1 MKIFK
6 NQILKL
12 CVSLFV
18 ITAVV
23 SLALAG
29 VNALTKD
36 RIAALEGET
45 ELNTIRQF
53 YDYDAVFEKLTLDD
67 GTEYFAA
74 YKPAA
79 AEGETPAPQETEPA
93 GAEQSSEE
101 SSETPASSEESSE
114 ASSEA
119 SSQEAEPAQNEGDS
133 SSDSPE
139 TPSEPEAP
147 AQDNASGEKG
157 ELLGY
162 AVTVSENGYGGE
174 IKMLVCFDKFG
185 QVTGMGVISMSE
197 TSGVGTRITGE
208 GFFDQFTG
216 KTGPFKFV
224 KGAPSGKNDIAAI
237 TGASISSK
245 AAVGAVNKAFV
256 LLSDLFI
263 EG

>member
-36 RIAALEGET
+36 RIAALEGEA
-45 ELNTIRQF
+45 EFNTIRQF
-53 YDYDAVFEKLTLDD
+53 YDYDAVFEKLALGD

-79 AEGETPAPQETEPA
+79 AEGETPAPQEPA
-93 GAEQSSEE
+93 GAEQTSEE

-114 ASSEA
+114 ASSEE
-119 SSQEAEPAQNEGDS
+119 SSA
-133 SSDSPE
+133 SPE
-139 TPSEPEAP
+139 TPSEPETP

-185 QVTGMGVISMSE
+185 QVNGMGVISMSE
-197 TSGVGTRITGE
+197 TNGVGTRITGE

-216 KTGPFKFV
+216 KSAPCKVV
-224 KGAPSGKNDIAAI
+224 KGTPSGKNDIAAI

>member
-1 MKIFK
+1 MKNIIK
-6 NQILKL
+6 SDILRL
-12 CVSLFV
+12 CLSLFI

-23 SLALAG
+23 SLALGG

-36 RIAALEGET
+36 RIASLESEAEIET
-45 ELNTIRQF
+45 VRQF
-53 YDYDAVFEKLTLDD
+53 YDYDAIFEKLTLED

-74 YKPAA
+74 YKPASA
-79 AEGETPAPQETEPA
+79 GTETAPAPEETPGEEPGDESEA
-93 GAEQSSEE
+93 SQEE

-114 ASSEA
+114 TPASSGEA
-119 SSQEAEPAQNEGDS
+119 ASTESEAEADGGETEGS
-133 SSDSPE
+133 TEES
-139 TPSEPEAP
+139 A
-147 AQDNASGEKG
+147 ASGEKG
-157 ELLGY
+157 ALLGY

-185 QVTGMGVISMSE
+185 QVNGMGVISMSE

-216 KTGPFKFV
+216 KIGPFKFV
-224 KGAPSGKNDIAAI
+224 KGAASGKNDIVAI

>member
-1 MKIFK
+1 MKRVFK
-6 NQILKL
+6 SDVLRL

-18 ITAVV
+18 IAAVV

-36 RIAALEGET
+36 RIAALEGEA
-45 ELNTIRQF
+45 ELETVRQF
-53 YDYDAVFEKLTLDD
+53 YDYDAIFEKLTLED

-74 YKPAA
+74 YKPASSGEEAPETAETPSDDAA
-79 AEGETPAPQETEPA
+79 AETPSDETPEETPDTAETPEETPADGT
-93 GAEQSSEE
+93 
-101 SSETPASSEESSE
+101 ETP
-114 ASSEA
+114 
-119 SSQEAEPAQNEGDS
+119 
-133 SSDSPE
+133 E
-139 TPSEPEAP
+139 TAP
-147 AQDNASGEKG
+147 AADGEKG

-185 QVTGMGVISMSE
+185 QVNGMGVISMSE

-216 KTGPFKFV
+216 KAGPFKFV
-224 KGAPSGKNDIAAI
+224 KGAASAKNDVVAI

-245 AAVGAVNKAFV
+245 AAVSAVNKAFT

>member
-36 RIAALEGET
+36 RIAALEGEA
-45 ELNTIRQF
+45 EFNTIRQF
-53 YDYDAVFEKLTLDD
+53 YDYDAVFEKLTLGD

-79 AEGETPAPQETEPA
+79 AEGETPVPQEPA
-93 GAEQSSEE
+93 SDAAEQTSEG

-114 ASSEA
+114 ASSEE
-119 SSQEAEPAQNEGDS
+119 SSA
-133 SSDSPE
+133 SPE
-139 TPSEPEAP
+139 TPSEPETP

-185 QVTGMGVISMSE
+185 QVNGMGVISMSE
-197 TSGVGTRITGE
+197 TNGVGTRITGE

-216 KTGPFKFV
+216 KSAPFKFV
-224 KGAPSGKNDIAAI
+224 KGTPSGKNDIAAI

>member
-36 RIAALEGET
+36 RIAALEGEA
-45 ELNTIRQF
+45 EFNTIRQF
-53 YDYDAVFEKLTLDD
+53 YDYDAVFEKLALGD

-74 YKPAA
+74 YKPAN
-79 AEGETPAPQETEPA
+79 AEGETPAPQEPA
-93 GAEQSSEE
+93 SDAAEQSSEE

-114 ASSEA
+114 ASSEE
-119 SSQEAEPAQNEGDS
+119 SSA
-133 SSDSPE
+133 SPE
-139 TPSEPEAP
+139 TPSEPETP

-185 QVTGMGVISMSE
+185 QVNGMGVISMSE
-197 TSGVGTRITGE
+197 TNGVGTRITGE

-216 KTGPFKFV
+216 KSAPFKFV
-224 KGAPSGKNDIAAI
+224 KGTPSGKNDIAAI

>member
-1 MKIFK
+1 MKRVFK
-6 NQILKL
+6 SDVLRL

-18 ITAVV
+18 IAAVV

-36 RIAALEGET
+36 RIAALEGEA
-45 ELNTIRQF
+45 ELETVRQF
-53 YDYDAVFEKLTLDD
+53 YDYDAIFEKLTLED

-74 YKPAA
+74 YKPASSGEEA
-79 AEGETPAPQETEPA
+79 PETAETPSDETPEETPDTAETPEETPDTAETPEETPADGT
-93 GAEQSSEE
+93 
-101 SSETPASSEESSE
+101 ETP
-114 ASSEA
+114 
-119 SSQEAEPAQNEGDS
+119 
-133 SSDSPE
+133 E
-139 TPSEPEAP
+139 TAP
-147 AQDNASGEKG
+147 AADGEKG

-185 QVTGMGVISMSE
+185 QVNGMGVISMSE

-216 KTGPFKFV
+216 KAGPFKFV
-224 KGAPSGKNDIAAI
+224 KGAASAKNDVVAI

-245 AAVGAVNKAFV
+245 AAVSAVNKAFT

>member
-36 RIAALEGET
+36 RIAALEGEA
-45 ELNTIRQF
+45 EFNTIRQF
-53 YDYDAVFEKLTLDD
+53 YDYDAVFEKLALGD

-74 YKPAA
+74 YKPAS
-79 AEGETPAPQETEPA
+79 AEGETPEAPQEPA
-93 GAEQSSEE
+93 GAEQTSEE
-101 SSETPASSEESSE
+101 SSETPASSEASSEESSE
-114 ASSEA
+114 ASSEE
-119 SSQEAEPAQNEGDS
+119 SSA
-133 SSDSPE
+133 SPE
-139 TPSEPEAP
+139 TPSEPETP

-185 QVTGMGVISMSE
+185 QVNGMGVISMSE
-197 TSGVGTRITGE
+197 TNGVGTRITGE

-216 KTGPFKFV
+216 KSAPFKFV
-224 KGAPSGKNDIAAI
+224 KGTPSGKNYIAAS

-245 AAVGAVNKAFV
+245 AAVGSVNKAFV

>member
-6 NQILKL
+6 SQILKL

-45 ELNTIRQF
+45 EFNTIRQF
-53 YDYDAVFEKLTLDD
+53 YDYDAVFEKLALDD

-74 YKPAA
+74 YKPANSGA
-79 AEGETPAPQETEPA
+79 AAPEAPQEPES
-93 GAEQSSEE
+93 GSAEQTAED
-101 SSETPASSEESSE
+101 SSE
-114 ASSEA
+114 APA
-119 SSQEAEPAQNEGDS
+119 SAEEPY
-133 SSDSPE
+133 
-139 TPSEPEAP
+139 EPEAP

-216 KTGPFKFV
+216 KMGPFKFV
-224 KGAPSGKNDIAAI
+224 KGTPSGKNDVAAI
-237 TGASISSK
+237 IGASISSK

>member
-36 RIAALEGET
+36 RIAALEGEA
-45 ELNTIRQF
+45 EFNTIRQF
-53 YDYDAVFEKLTLDD
+53 YDYDAVFEKLALGD

-79 AEGETPAPQETEPA
+79 AEGETPAPQEPA
-93 GAEQSSEE
+93 GAEQTSEE

-114 ASSEA
+114 ASSEE
-119 SSQEAEPAQNEGDS
+119 SSA
-133 SSDSPE
+133 SPE
-139 TPSEPEAP
+139 TPSEPETP

-185 QVTGMGVISMSE
+185 QVNGMGVISMSE
-197 TSGVGTRITGE
+197 TNGVGTRITGE

-216 KTGPFKFV
+216 KSAPFKFV
-224 KGAPSGKNDIAAI
+224 KGTPSGKNDIAAI

>member
-1 MKIFK
+1 MKRVFK
-6 NQILKL
+6 SDVLRL

-18 ITAVV
+18 IAAVV

-36 RIAALEGET
+36 RIAALEGEA
-45 ELNTIRQF
+45 ELETVRQF
-53 YDYDAVFEKLTLDD
+53 YDYDAIFEKLTLED

-74 YKPAA
+74 YKPASSGEEAPETAETPSDDAA
-79 AEGETPAPQETEPA
+79 AETPSDETSEETPDTAETPGETPADGT
-93 GAEQSSEE
+93 
-101 SSETPASSEESSE
+101 ETP
-114 ASSEA
+114 
-119 SSQEAEPAQNEGDS
+119 
-133 SSDSPE
+133 E
-139 TPSEPEAP
+139 TAP
-147 AQDNASGEKG
+147 AADGEKG

-185 QVTGMGVISMSE
+185 QVNGMGVISMSE

-216 KTGPFKFV
+216 KAGPFKFV
-224 KGAPSGKNDIAAI
+224 KGAASAKNDVVAI

-245 AAVGAVNKAFV
+245 AAVSAVNKAFT

>member
-1 MKIFK
+1 MKRVFK
-6 NQILKL
+6 SDVLRL

-18 ITAVV
+18 IAAVV

-36 RIAALEGET
+36 RIAALEGEA
-45 ELNTIRQF
+45 ELETVRQF
-53 YDYDAVFEKLTLDD
+53 YDYDAIFEKLTLED

-74 YKPAA
+74 YKPASSGEEA
-79 AEGETPAPQETEPA
+79 PETAETPSDETPEETPDTAETPEETPAD
-93 GAEQSSEE
+93 G
-101 SSETPASSEESSE
+101 SETP
-114 ASSEA
+114 
-119 SSQEAEPAQNEGDS
+119 
-133 SSDSPE
+133 E
-139 TPSEPEAP
+139 TAP
-147 AQDNASGEKG
+147 AADGEKG

-185 QVTGMGVISMSE
+185 QVNGMGVISMSE

-216 KTGPFKFV
+216 KAGPFKFV
-224 KGAPSGKNDIAAI
+224 KGAASAKNDVVAI

-245 AAVGAVNKAFV
+245 AAVSAVNKAFT

>member
-36 RIAALEGET
+36 RIAALEGEA
-45 ELNTIRQF
+45 EFNTIRQF
-53 YDYDAVFEKLTLDD
+53 YDYDAVFEKLALDD

-74 YKPAA
+74 YKPAS
-79 AEGETPAPQETEPA
+79 AEGGTPAPQETEPA
-93 GAEQSSEE
+93 AAEQSSEE
-101 SSETPASSEESSE
+101 SSETPASSEEPAETPSDASSE

-119 SSQEAEPAQNEGDS
+119 ETPAEP
-133 SSDSPE
+133 E
-139 TPSEPEAP
+139 TP

-224 KGAPSGKNDIAAI
+224 KGAPSGKNDVSAI

>member
-36 RIAALEGET
+36 RIAALEGEA
-45 ELNTIRQF
+45 EFNTIRQF
-53 YDYDAVFEKLTLDD
+53 YDYDAVFEQLALGD

-79 AEGETPAPQETEPA
+79 AEGETPAPQEPA
-93 GAEQSSEE
+93 GAEQTSEE

-114 ASSEA
+114 ASSEE
-119 SSQEAEPAQNEGDS
+119 SSA
-133 SSDSPE
+133 SPE
-139 TPSEPEAP
+139 TPSEPETP

-185 QVTGMGVISMSE
+185 QVNGMGVISMSE
-197 TSGVGTRITGE
+197 TNGVGTRITGE

-216 KTGPFKFV
+216 KSAPFKFG
-224 KGAPSGKNDIAAI
+224 KGTPSGKYDIAAI

>member
-36 RIAALEGET
+36 RIAALEGEA
-45 ELNTIRQF
+45 EFNTIRQF
-53 YDYDAVFEKLTLDD
+53 YDYDAVFEKLALGD

-74 YKPAA
+74 YKPAN
-79 AEGETPAPQETEPA
+79 AEGETPAPQEPDA
-93 GAEQSSEE
+93 AEQTSEE

-114 ASSEA
+114 ASSEE
-119 SSQEAEPAQNEGDS
+119 SSA
-133 SSDSPE
+133 SPE
-139 TPSEPEAP
+139 TPSEPETP

-185 QVTGMGVISMSE
+185 QVNGMGVISMSE
-197 TSGVGTRITGE
+197 TNGVGTRITGE

-216 KTGPFKFV
+216 KSAPFKFV
-224 KGAPSGKNDIAAI
+224 KGTPSGKNDIAAI

>member
-6 NQILKL
+6 SQILKL

-53 YDYDAVFEKLTLDD
+53 YDYDAIFEKLTLDD

-74 YKPAA
+74 YKPAY
-79 AEGETPAPQETEPA
+79 AEGETPAEPQEPDA
-93 GAEQSSEE
+93 DSAEQTSEE
-101 SSETPASSEESSE
+101 GSEAPASSEE
-114 ASSEA
+114 
-119 SSQEAEPAQNEGDS
+119 PY
-133 SSDSPE
+133 
-139 TPSEPEAP
+139 EPEVP
-147 AQDNASGEKG
+147 AQDNGAASGEKG

-224 KGAPSGKNDIAAI
+224 KGTPSGKNDVAAI
-237 TGASISSK
+237 IGASISSK